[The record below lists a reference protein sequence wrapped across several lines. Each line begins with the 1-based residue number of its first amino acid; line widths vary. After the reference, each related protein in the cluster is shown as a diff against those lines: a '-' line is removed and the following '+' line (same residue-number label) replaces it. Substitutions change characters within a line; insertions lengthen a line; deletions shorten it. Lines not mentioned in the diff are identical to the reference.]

1 MGDTRTQ
8 VDYLKQITVSLE
20 YGTSPENMDLSQEPH
35 RFQFIYGVGTEGL
48 CLFEKALF
56 EKQPGQE
63 VLLQV
68 EPGQVDAIF
77 GHLKQSLMNDLPL
90 TSPFFL
96 KSTLESIEKVEDRE
110 IIQAIANGIAS
121 GGCDCGCGCGC

>member
-1 MGDTRTQ
+1 MAAHR
-8 VDYLKQITVSLE
+8 
-20 YGTSPENMDLSQEPH
+20 
-35 RFQFIYGVGTEGL
+35 RFQFIYGVGTEGV

-56 EKQPGQE
+56 DKQPGQE
-63 VLLQV
+63 FFLEV

-77 GHLKQSLMNDLPL
+77 GHLKQTLKDTLPL

-96 KSTLESIEKVEDRE
+96 KSTLETIEKVEDRE